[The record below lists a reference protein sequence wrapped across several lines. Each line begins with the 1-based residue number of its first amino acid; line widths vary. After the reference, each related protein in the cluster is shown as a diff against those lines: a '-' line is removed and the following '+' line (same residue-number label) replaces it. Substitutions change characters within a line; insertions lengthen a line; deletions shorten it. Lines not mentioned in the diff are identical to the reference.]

1 MQGGIQRLELR
12 GQIGDFLGQ
21 HIIAVGVGILPG
33 NQDDFPIQGSQGPR
47 RLVRLGDHLRIAA
60 QAGFQTNG
68 IVPFLQIE
76 PIGLV
81 AAQIGGL
88 PFVAEAEGQRLC
100 LPEGELAVDIQA
112 AIDRPATG
120 AVLPV
125 AHLQSVP
132 AAARDGY
139 RPGSVLAGLRPAAAP
154 ERVNLEENGIA
165 GRHLRPAAIHIEADD
180 RAGAYVGV
188 LRLYL
193 SGEAAGFRR
202 TGVFLPVSGIG
213 DRVGNVIKPESAHRH
228 RAGGEGQRQP
238 VLPGG
243 QRKEERPV
251 HTGGI
256 RHRVRRPVLPDHRGG
271 TNIVAAV
278 ILGGH
283 SLLILL
289 GQQQAVR
296 LREGEPPAK
305 PQGAFHLADNPVQR
319 PVRNLQT
326 IKARP
331 PRRRRKGDRAPVR
344 KAYRRFA
351 GAVGLIGDIPRSLQR
366 SGVKVG
372 GRQKDLLDRLLR
384 TGLLGQVGGVIVRPG
399 RC

>member
-1 MQGGIQRLELR
+1 M
-12 GQIGDFLGQ
+12 
-21 HIIAVGVGILPG
+21 
-33 NQDDFPIQGSQGPR
+33 
-47 RLVRLGDHLRIAA
+47 
-60 QAGFQTNG
+60 
-68 IVPFLQIE
+68 
-76 PIGLV
+76 
-81 AAQIGGL
+81 
-88 PFVAEAEGQRLC
+88 
-100 LPEGELAVDIQA
+100 
-112 AIDRPATG
+112 
-120 AVLPV
+120 
-125 AHLQSVP
+125 
-132 AAARDGY
+132 
-139 RPGSVLAGLRPAAAP
+139 
-154 ERVNLEENGIA
+154 
-165 GRHLRPAAIHIEADD
+165 
-180 RAGAYVGV
+180 
-188 LRLYL
+188 
-193 SGEAAGFRR
+193 
-202 TGVFLPVSGIG
+202 
-213 DRVGNVIKPESAHRH
+213 
-228 RAGGEGQRQP
+228 
-238 VLPGG
+238 
-243 QRKEERPV
+243 
-251 HTGGI
+251 
-256 RHRVRRPVLPDHRGG
+256 RRPVLPDHRGG

-399 RC
+399 RRCMLDGAFRRGRETGGNRQRQSRAQRAQAAYPGSSFQRIHGIFTPFPR